1 MNDTL
6 RRLLPAVAVVAASPA
21 FACGGPRFTETQM
34 GLLMVSMATA
44 PLLAAFLVD
53 RGAFALGAHAM
64 DLQRR
69 HKPTVVG
76 PLLALIAVAVSL
88 AGASSRQIDVA
99 TFGFALIPV
108 ATMICGLSF
117 VRSVLIDLRGQR
129 RAQALRVGAVVGF
142 GLLAMAR
149 LAF

>member
-21 FACGGPRFTETQM
+21 FACGGPRFTSTQM
-34 GLLMVSMATA
+34 GLLMASMATA

-64 DLQRR
+64 DLPRR

-76 PLLALIAVAVSL
+76 PLLALVAIVVAL
-88 AGASSRQIDVA
+88 AGAQSRQIEVA
-99 TFGFALIPV
+99 TFGFALIPM
-108 ATMICGLSF
+108 ATTICGLSF

-142 GLLAMAR
+142 GLLAMAP
-149 LAF
+149 LAL